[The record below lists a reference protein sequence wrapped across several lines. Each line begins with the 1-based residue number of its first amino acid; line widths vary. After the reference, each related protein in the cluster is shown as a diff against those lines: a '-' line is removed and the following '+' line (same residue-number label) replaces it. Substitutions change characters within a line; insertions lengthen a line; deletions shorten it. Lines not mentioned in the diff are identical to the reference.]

1 VGRDFEIAYE
11 GDEGGYQVHTGY
23 LTGANI
29 MLIALLTILILGGSS
44 TGMLDYIADTRDNV
58 KEVMIKDE
66 RRNEALSTIK
76 AMKKITK
83 ARNKQVKRASSEFRK
98 AFAGAD
104 TSDEQLEAIWN
115 RYFVAVNQYDREIV
129 DLRFELKDQLTREEW
144 EAVFSES

>member
-29 MLIALLTILILGGSS
+29 MLIVLLTILFLGGSS
-44 TGMLDYIADTRDNV
+44 TGMLDYIDDTRDNV
-58 KEVMIKDE
+58 KEVMVKDE
-66 RRNEALSTIK
+66 RRKEALGTLK
-76 AMKKITK
+76 AIKKITK
-83 ARNKQVKRASSEFRK
+83 ARNKQVKRASKEFTK

-104 TSDEQLEAIWN
+104 SSEKVLDDIWAGYFAAII
-115 RYFVAVNQYDREIV
+115 QHDHELL
-129 DLRFELKDQLTREEW
+129 DLRFELKEQLTREEW